1 MHNKSIQL
9 HRNRI
14 MNRIPALLTRLVLPL
29 LLFTGSAWAAATPPD
44 QVARE
49 TADMTLREIKARKA
63 ELRSDPQKL
72 YALVED
78 KILPHFDFD
87 RTSQLVLG
95 KYWKDASPEQ
105 RERFSSAFQSMLVR
119 SYSHALIEYD
129 SERIEWAPL
138 RMEGASKDVVIRS
151 NVVRKSGPP
160 IPINYSVHLKD
171 DKWLV
176 YDVTID
182 AISLVTNYRGT
193 FANEIRKNGLD
204 SLIAR
209 LEQKQAR

>member
-1 MHNKSIQL
+1 
-9 HRNRI
+9 
-14 MNRIPALLTRLVLPL
+14 MNRISVLATLFALPLVLLSASP
-29 LLFTGSAWAAATPPD
+29 AWAAVVPPD

-49 TADMTLREIKARKA
+49 TADMTLREVRNREV
-63 ELRSDPQKL
+63 ELRSNPQKL
-72 YALVED
+72 YALVEE

-95 KYWKDASPEQ
+95 KHWKDASPEQ
-105 RERFSSAFQSMLVR
+105 RARFSSAFQGMLVR

-138 RMEGASKDVVIRS
+138 RMNPGTTDVMVRS

-160 IPINYSVHLKD
+160 IPINYNIHLKGNE
-171 DKWLV
+171 WLV

-209 LEQKQAR
+209 LEQKQGRK

>member
-1 MHNKSIQL
+1 
-9 HRNRI
+9 
-14 MNRIPALLTRLVLPL
+14 MNRLILIAVMIALPL
-29 LLFTGSAWAAATPPD
+29 ATPVTVAAAVPPD

-49 TADMTLREIKARKA
+49 TADMTLREIKSRKA
-63 ELRSDPQKL
+63 ELRSDPNKL
-72 YALVED
+72 YALVEEQ
-78 KILPHFDFD
+78 ILPHFDFQ
-87 RTSQLVLG
+87 RISQLVLG
-95 KYWKDASPEQ
+95 KYWKDATPEQ
-105 RERFSSAFQSMLVR
+105 RERFSVAFQRMLLR

-138 RMEGASKDVVIRS
+138 HMSPGTRDVVVRS
-151 NVVRKSGPP
+151 NVIRKGGPP
-160 IPINYSVHLKD
+160 IPINYNIHLKNNR
-171 DKWLV
+171 WLV

-209 LEQKQAR
+209 LEQKQADRSSAQ